1 MPRPTVPQPYTLS
14 RNADSPPTAETQEP
28 SAQVRQQ
35 LVEVSDTPAAPVS
48 QLSGVGLG
56 RGYQVTRRRGRGSV
70 ERRM

>member
-1 MPRPTVPQPYTLS
+1 MPRPTVPQPY
-14 RNADSPPTAETQEP
+14 ADSPPTAETQEP